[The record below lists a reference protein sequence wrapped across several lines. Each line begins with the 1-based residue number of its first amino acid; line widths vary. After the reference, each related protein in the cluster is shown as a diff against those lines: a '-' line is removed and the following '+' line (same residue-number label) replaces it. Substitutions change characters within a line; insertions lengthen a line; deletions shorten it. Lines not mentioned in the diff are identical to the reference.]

1 MDDRLDCGLCL
12 GVSTVLAPLLAAP
25 AQVRGPDGARLFAL
39 CLASK
44 VAASPA
50 STDIPAGNH
59 DWAKPHT
66 STLLRWAVI
75 ENPIPD
81 SARPITEHATDT
93 HGVTLVNFGPFD
105 LLRLAGSLKFG
116 HATASLLVGKLSAPL
131 LLVSLAVGIVVSL
144 VQTVLS
150 LQDQTISIV
159 PRLVLCT
166 LVLLLTGN
174 WMLHTLVDYTT
185 DLFNSIPDLVK

>member
-81 SARPITEHATDT
+81 SARPITEHAR
-93 HGVTLVNFGPFD
+93 GPPPP
-105 LLRLAGSLKFG
+105 G
-116 HATASLLVGKLSAPL
+116 
-131 LLVSLAVGIVVSL
+131 
-144 VQTVLS
+144 
-150 LQDQTISIV
+150 
-159 PRLVLCT
+159 
-166 LVLLLTGN
+166 
-174 WMLHTLVDYTT
+174 
-185 DLFNSIPDLVK
+185 